1 MSLPKLSVFK
11 VYQGLIEPFD
21 KFPIGWQLTVKLF
34 HQTIV
39 GLIVTVVIPI
49 RLEQLLNLLLLIE
62 LLANQANQVAFDEG
76 EVIIWL

>member
-1 MSLPKLSVFK
+1 
-11 VYQGLIEPFD
+11 
-21 KFPIGWQLTVKLF
+21 LF

-49 RLEQLLNLLLLIE
+49 GLKQLLNLLLLIE

-76 EVIIWL
+76 EVII